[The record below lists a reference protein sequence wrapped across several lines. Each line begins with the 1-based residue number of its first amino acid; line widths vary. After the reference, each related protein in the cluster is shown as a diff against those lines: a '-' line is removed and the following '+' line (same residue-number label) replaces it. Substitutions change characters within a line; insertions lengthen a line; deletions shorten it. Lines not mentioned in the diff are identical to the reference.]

1 MFATEFD
8 HEFVDNMTSKDGR
21 EMELAVKRYFKEFG
35 VPSHINMDRARE
47 QGRGDSQV
55 LCDEAGYTIVDLKN
69 IPIANRT

>member
-21 EMELAVKRYFKEFG
+21 DMELAMKRYFKEFG
-35 VPSHINMDRARE
+35 VPSHLNMDRARE

-55 LCDEAGYTIVDLKN
+55 
-69 IPIANRT
+69 